1 MNKLLGILIIVL
13 IIGLYYL
20 ISQIKYLTT
29 GPEHYV
35 KGDDVRDAVTDLVRS
50 NPLVGGVET
59 LSNTK
64 IKGKVCDCDCVKEDD
79 ARDAVGNV
87 SDNMIDPI
95 KNMFS
100 F

>member
-29 GPEHYV
+29 GPDHYV
-35 KGDDVRDAVTDLVRS
+35 K
-50 NPLVGGVET
+50 GGVET

-79 ARDAVGNV
+79 AIDAVGNV

-95 KNMFS
+95 KDMFS

>member
-1 MNKLLGILIIVL
+1 MNKLLVILIIVL

-35 KGDDVRDAVTDLVRS
+35 KGDI
-50 NPLVGGVET
+50 GGVET

-95 KNMFS
+95 KDMFS